1 MKETNSNYLEI
12 DLFRLLKALWHRAWA
27 IALAVLL
34 FGGVA
39 FSYSAFLVKPL
50 YQAGSMLYVNNSS
63 FSVGSTSFS
72 ITSSELTAAQSL
84 VNTYVVVL
92 KSRATLETV
101 IENADLDYSYEE
113 LVEMIDA
120 HAVNGTEIFEVVV
133 TSEDPQEAERIANTI
148 ARVLPEKISGIVDGS
163 SVRVVDYAVI
173 PSQKSSPN
181 ITVYTAVGILL
192 GLAISCLCII
202 LLEVFDDEI
211 RDEDYLIQTYK
222 IPVLASIPEL
232 LSNKNSES
240 YYQYGSNPRSK

>member
-12 DLFRLLKALWHRAWA
+12 DLLRLLKALWHRAWA
-27 IALAVLL
+27 IALAMLL
-34 FGGVA
+34 FGGAA
-39 FSYSAFLVKPL
+39 FAYSAFLVKPL
-50 YQAGSMLYVNNSS
+50 YQAGAMLYVNNSS

-84 VNTYVVVL
+84 VSTYVVLL
-92 KSRATLETV
+92 KSRTTLETV
-101 IENADLDYSYEE
+101 IESADLDYSYGE

-163 SVRVVDYAVI
+163 SVRVVDYAVV

-181 ITVYTAVGILL
+181 ITMYTAIGILL
-192 GLAISCLCII
+192 GLALSCLIII

-211 RDEDYLIQTYK
+211 HDEDYLIQTYQL
-222 IPVLASIPEL
+222 PVLASIPEL
-232 LSNKNSES
+232 LSNKSTES
-240 YYQYGSNPRSK
+240 YYQYGSRQRSK